1 MPSKKSTKVT
11 ETTTPVVEEQAS
23 PPIKTKSK
31 KQVKETIAEPVEQ
44 ESEKVT
50 KPKKEKVKK
59 VTEPEQQD
67 EPEKVT
73 KPKKETK
80 SKKVTDDSE
89 PEKVTKPKKETK
101 SKKVPEPTHIEITSQ
116 SESITEPKD
125 QEQIIND
132 PDLQELEETKK
143 YWLNIA
149 DKIHDNN
156 LEKEKLET
164 ECTQI
169 IKRLN
174 ELLDK
179 YTNKQD
185 EKKGFKLDTK
195 VQVSNTKNKII
206 NADESDSSSDSESD
220 QESDSDEKP
229 TLTKKTK
236 SKPLIKTTKGNS
248 SLKLANN
255 DSDTDSD

>member
-1 MPSKKSTKVT
+1 MPSKKSTKVIELN
-11 ETTTPVVEEQAS
+11 ETTEQVVEEII
-23 PPIKTKSK
+23 PPVKTKSK
-31 KQVKETIAEPVEQ
+31 KQVKETTTEPVEQ
-44 ESEKVT
+44 ESNKVT
-50 KPKKEKVKK
+50 KPKKVTK
-59 VTEPEQQD
+59 VTEPEQAD
-67 EPEKVT
+67 EPEKV

-80 SKKVTDDSE
+80 SKKVADDSE
-89 PEKVTKPKKETK
+89 PEKVTKSKKETK
-101 SKKVPEPTHIEITSQ
+101 PKKVPEPKHIEVTSQ

-125 QEQIIND
+125 QEQIVND
-132 PDLQELEETKK
+132 PELQELEETKK

-156 LEKEKLET
+156 LEREKLEA

-185 EKKGFKLDTK
+185 EKEGFKIDNK

-206 NADESDSSSDSESD
+206 NADDSESSSDSESD